1 MADGVDRL
9 VAGVD
14 FLIREEENRGVCGQC
29 WFPVLLKGSRLVMRL
44 MMMMMMMMSSSGHL
58 RS

>member
-14 FLIREEENRGVCGQC
+14 FLKREEENRRVCV
-29 WFPVLLKGSRLVMRL
+29 WPVLVSRTA
-44 MMMMMMMMSSSGHL
+44 
-58 RS
+58 